1 MAGKDLDVTARS
13 CKVATKQSPIR
24 QGISLDEI
32 HRYNWRLLR
41 RRMARNDMS
50 KGDSMF
56 RKLALIMLG
65 MALAL
70 SACASPN
77 STNEAGELTRIRLP
91 MGYIPNIQFA
101 PFYVAIEKGY
111 FQDAGIEIEFDYK
124 FETDGVALVGAG
136 ELPFAIASGEQVL
149 LARAQGL
156 PIVYVAAWY
165 QQYPVSVVAKSE
177 LGILIPQD
185 LKGRKIGLPG
195 LFGANYVGLRA
206 LLHEAG
212 LEESDVTLDAI
223 GFNQVELMAAG
234 QQDIIVG
241 YAANEPIQLRAQGI
255 PVTEIRV
262 ADYVQLASNG
272 LLASE
277 KAIAEEPELV
287 RAFVGAFMKGLEDT
301 IANPDESFAISKSY
315 IPNFADLDADVQKQ
329 VLETSIEQWK
339 AELLGYSDPQ
349 AWENMQNVLLDM
361 GLITEKMDLN
371 KAFTNEFV
379 P

>member
-1 MAGKDLDVTARS
+1 MV
-13 CKVATKQSPIR
+13 
-24 QGISLDEI
+24 
-32 HRYNWRLLR
+32 
-41 RRMARNDMS
+41 
-50 KGDSMF
+50 
-56 RKLALIMLG
+56 RKLVMIMLG

-70 SACASPN
+70 SACANPN
-77 STNEAGELTRIRLP
+77 STEEAGELTRIRLP

-156 PIVYVAAWY
+156 PVVYVAAWY

-212 LEESDVTLDAI
+212 LEESDVTLDAV

-234 QQDIIVG
+234 QQDIVVG
-241 YAANEPIQLRAQGI
+241 YTANEPIQLRSQEIA
-255 PVTEIRV
+255 VTEIRV

-277 KAIAEEPELV
+277 KVIAEDPELV
-287 RAFVGAFMKGLEDT
+287 RAFVGAFLKGLEAT
-301 IANPDESFAISKSY
+301 IANPEEASMISESY

-339 AELLGYSDPQ
+339 AEKLGYSDPQ
-349 AWENMQNVLLDM
+349 AWENMQNVLIDM
-361 GLITEKMDLN
+361 GLIPEKMDLN
-371 KAFTNEFV
+371 KAFTNEFI

>member
-1 MAGKDLDVTARS
+1 M
-13 CKVATKQSPIR
+13 
-24 QGISLDEI
+24 
-32 HRYNWRLLR
+32 Y
-41 RRMARNDMS
+41 
-50 KGDSMF
+50 
-56 RKLALIMLG
+56 RKLVLIILG
-65 MALAL
+65 MALSL
-70 SACASPN
+70 SACANPN
-77 STNEAGELTRIRLP
+77 SGNEAGELTHINLP

-101 PFYVAIEKGY
+101 PFYVAIENGY
-111 FQDAGIEIEFDYK
+111 FRDAGIDIEFDYK

-136 ELPFAIASGEQVL
+136 ELPFAVVSGEQVL

-156 PIVYVAAWY
+156 PVVYVAAWY
-165 QQYPVSVVAKSE
+165 QQYPVSVVARSE
-177 LGILIPQD
+177 LGVLIPQD

-212 LEESDVTLDAI
+212 LEESDVTLDAV

-234 QQDIIVG
+234 QQDIVVG

-255 PVTEIRV
+255 AVTEVRV

-272 LLASE
+272 ILASE
-277 KAIAEEPELV
+277 KVIAENPELV
-287 RAFVGAFMKGLEDT
+287 SAFVGAFLKGLEDT
-301 IANPDESFAISKSY
+301 IANPGEALTISESY
-315 IPNFADLDADVQKQ
+315 IPNFADLDADVQKE

-339 AELLGYSDPQ
+339 AEQLGYSDPQ

-361 GLITEKMDLN
+361 GLIAEKTDLN
-371 KAFTNEFV
+371 KAFTNEFI

>member
-1 MAGKDLDVTARS
+1 
-13 CKVATKQSPIR
+13 
-24 QGISLDEI
+24 
-32 HRYNWRLLR
+32 
-41 RRMARNDMS
+41 
-50 KGDSMF
+50 
-56 RKLALIMLG
+56 
-65 MALAL
+65 
-70 SACASPN
+70 
-77 STNEAGELTRIRLP
+77 LTHIRLP

-101 PFYVAIEKGY
+101 PFYVATEKGY
-111 FQDAGIEIEFDYK
+111 FRDAGIDLEFDYK

-149 LARAQGL
+149 LARAQEL
-156 PIVYVAAWY
+156 PVVYVAAWY

-212 LEESDVTLDAI
+212 LEEGDVTLDAV

-234 QQDIIVG
+234 QQDIVVG
-241 YAANEPIQLRAQGI
+241 YAANEPIQLRAQGVA
-255 PVTEIRV
+255 VTEIRV

-272 LLASE
+272 ILASE
-277 KAIAEEPELV
+277 KVMVEDPDLV
-287 RAFVGAFMKGLEDT
+287 RAFVGAFLRGLEDT
-301 IANPDESFAISKSY
+301 IANPDKAFTISESY
-315 IPNFADLDADVQKQ
+315 IPNFSDLDADVQKQ

-339 AELLGYSDPQ
+339 AERLGYSDPQ

-361 GLITEKMDLN
+361 GLISEKMELN
-371 KAFTNEFV
+371 KAFTNEFI

>member
-1 MAGKDLDVTARS
+1 
-13 CKVATKQSPIR
+13 
-24 QGISLDEI
+24 
-32 HRYNWRLLR
+32 
-41 RRMARNDMS
+41 
-50 KGDSMF
+50 MF
-56 RKLALIMLG
+56 RKLVLITIG

-70 SACASPN
+70 SACAN
-77 STNEAGELTRIRLP
+77 SNPETEAGELTHIRLP

-101 PFYVAIEKGY
+101 PMYVAIEKGY
-111 FQDAGIEIEFDYK
+111 FRDAGIDLELDYK

-136 ELPFAIASGEQVL
+136 ELHFAVVSGEQVL

-156 PIVYVAAWY
+156 PVAYVAVWY

-185 LKGRKIGLPG
+185 LEGKKIGLPG

-212 LEESDVTLDAI
+212 LEESDVTLDAV
-223 GFNQVELMAAG
+223 GFNQVELMMAG
-234 QQDIIVG
+234 EQNIIVG
-241 YAANEPIQLRAQGI
+241 YAANEPIQLRAQGVA
-255 PVTEIRV
+255 VTEIRV

-272 LLASE
+272 ILASE
-277 KAIAEEPELV
+277 KVIAEDPTLV
-287 RAFVGAFMKGLEDT
+287 RAFVGAFLKGLEDT
-301 IANPDESFAISKSY
+301 IANPDEALTISKSH

-329 VLETSIEQWK
+329 VLITSIEQWQS
-339 AELLGYSDPQ
+339 ERLGFSDPQ

-361 GLITEKMDLN
+361 GLIAEEMDLS